1 MTLVLD
7 GGALADALGIG
18 GGAPVDRVVIGVA
31 GENLVERG
39 LDSLGAILQ
48 KASESFLFLLG
59 HVGDD
64 VVADL

>member
-48 KASESFLFLLG
+48 KAS
-59 HVGDD
+59 
-64 VVADL
+64 